1 MGDDLGGDAGS
12 SESAA
17 SSRNAVEPGVPAA
30 GNSGPANA
38 LDRTV
43 PSEAGGAAPVRVA
56 AAADFPAPHWDKY
69 EFVEVLGRGGM
80 GMVYKAT
87 DRRLG
92 RPVALKFIHGD
103 DRGLIQRFLQEARAQ
118 ARLDH
123 PNICKVYEVGTV
135 DGKPYIA
142 MELVVGQTLDRACA
156 LLTMTEKLQILKD
169 AAEAAHAAHTLG
181 VIHRDLKPSNI
192 MVERRPDGR
201 LRPVLM
207 DFGLA
212 RESGAAQGL
221 TESGAV
227 MGTPAYM
234 SPEQAR
240 GDARHLDCRSDVYS
254 LGATL
259 YDALCG
265 APPFVDHT
273 VVNILIKVLN
283 DPPPPLR
290 SRAPGAPEA
299 VERIVG
305 KCLNKE
311 PAQRYQTAQALADD
325 LGRYLSAQRITA
337 RRLSYAYRLGY
348 WIRRNKST
356 ALVAA
361 ALTLSLLTLTGYA
374 IRTRLV
380 TLRKDQQAKREA
392 ELARWLGQSVK
403 DLEWVARTA
412 YLLPLH
418 DTAYEQRL
426 VRERMAEI
434 GAELPDSSEAGRR
447 SRAYALG
454 RGHLALHEW
463 KQAREELTRAEQLG
477 YKDPELDYALGRTLG
492 ALYSQALLDARTS
505 GDRSFFEKRKQEL
518 DAELLRPTLGYLGRS
533 RSVKSVSARYVEG
546 LVAYYQQQYD
556 AALAA
561 AEEAQ
566 QQAPWLYEAVQL
578 GGDVLLARALS
589 LRDHGDHDVA
599 EQSFN
604 AAVTRYQQA
613 AEIGRS
619 DHLVYEALAEAW
631 LRFGEQDS
639 LRGRNPEAKLQQ
651 SLAAADRALV
661 AAPAQ
666 SHGYTK
672 KAYAYYFQGNYARQH
687 GAPEEAIRLRELQV
701 AAGRRATA
709 QHADDAYAHESVGIA
724 YLRLAEAF
732 QEKKKPIQQFINE
745 AYKSFESA
753 VRINPRF
760 PWAYNDHAMT
770 LLVVAQDH
778 SQKNQNPI
786 EIILKAVELAK
797 RAVAIDDQYMY
808 AYNTIS
814 LASNRAAVWMA
825 EHGQD
830 PASMTANSERAARTA
845 LQINKNYL
853 TAFWSLGDLY
863 MINTYYGLFAGADI
877 DSSSKSAL
885 AAYQSL
891 LAIDPKMTDPYG
903 YLAVVYYFQS
913 LHRIASGN
921 DPADP
926 IAKGLAAI
934 SDCYR
939 LASAEPHCQY
949 GEAQLLS
956 ARADWDRRRG
966 RPFLADLEQASR
978 LSKLALAQLPD
989 EQDALLARAEIALQL
1004 ATELLQRAERP
1015 LVQVQ
1020 EGLDAIDRALAGA
1033 PGLPRALAIRG
1044 ALLLV
1049 RAKLEPDRD
1058 PQRVALLTARTALE
1072 AAFAGNPLLKR
1083 RYEGSWKE
1091 IARRLQGL

>member
-1 MGDDLGGDAGS
+1 MD
-12 SESAA
+12 
-17 SSRNAVEPGVPAA
+17 PKVPVA
-30 GNSGPANA
+30 GNPSPANA

-43 PSEAGGAAPVRVA
+43 PSEAGGSAPVRVSV
-56 AAADFPAPHWDKY
+56 AADFPVPHWDKY

-80 GMVYKAT
+80 GTVYKAT

-103 DRGLIQRFLQEARAQ
+103 DRGMIQRFLQEARAQ

-123 PNICKVYEVGTV
+123 PHICKVYEVGTV

-156 LLTMTEKLQILKD
+156 LLTLTEKLQVLKD
-169 AAEAAHAAHTLG
+169 AAEAAHAAHVLG

-201 LRPVLM
+201 LRPMLM

-212 RESGAAQGL
+212 RASGAEQGL

-259 YDALCG
+259 YDAICG
-265 APPFVDHT
+265 MPPFVDQT
-273 VVNILIKVLN
+273 VFSILLKVLN

-290 SRAPGAPEA
+290 SRAPLAPEA

-311 PAQRYQTAQALADD
+311 PTQRYPTAQALADD
-325 LGRYLSAQRITA
+325 LGRYLGAQRITA
-337 RRLSYAYRLGY
+337 QRLSYTYRLGY
-348 WIRRNKST
+348 WTRRNKSL

-361 ALTLSLLTLTGYA
+361 ALALSLLTLTGYG

-380 TLRKDQQAKREA
+380 TLHKDQQAKREA

-434 GAELPDSSEAGRR
+434 EAELPKNSEAGRR
-447 SRAYALG
+447 LGAYALG
-454 RGHLALHEW
+454 RGHLALHDW
-463 KQAREELTRAEQLG
+463 KRAHTELTRAEKLG
-477 YKDPELDYALGRTLG
+477 YNDPELDYALGRTLG
-492 ALYSQALLDARTS
+492 ALYSQALEDARKS
-505 GDRSFFEKRKQEL
+505 GDKSFFDKRKQEL
-518 DAELLRPTLGYLGRS
+518 DAELLRPTLAYLGRS
-533 RSVKSVSARYVEG
+533 RGLKSVSTRYVEG
-546 LVAYYQQQYD
+546 LLAYYQQQYD
-556 AALAA
+556 AALAS

-566 QQAPWLYEAVQL
+566 KQAPWLYEALQL
-578 GGDVLLARALS
+578 GGDVLLARALE
-589 LRDHGDHDVA
+589 LRDHGEHDQA
-599 EQSFN
+599 DQSFK

-619 DHLVYEALAEAW
+619 DHQVHEALAEAW
-631 LRFGEQDS
+631 LRWEELDY

-651 SLAAADRALV
+651 ALAAADHALV
-661 AAPAQ
+661 AAPTE

-672 KAYAYYFQGNYARQH
+672 RSYAYSFQGSYARQH
-687 GAPEEAIRLRELQV
+687 GAQEEAIRLRELQL
-701 AAGRRATA
+701 AEGRRATA

-732 QEKKKPIQQFINE
+732 QEKKQPIQQLVNE

-770 LLVVAQDH
+770 LLVVAQDN
-778 SQKNQNPI
+778 SQKNQNPR
-786 EIILKAVELAK
+786 ETILRAVALASQ
-797 RAVAIDDQYMY
+797 AVAIDDQYVY

-825 EHGQD
+825 EHGED
-830 PASMTANSERAARTA
+830 PASMAGNSERAARSA
-845 LQINKNYL
+845 LKINQKYL

-863 MINTYYGLFAGADI
+863 MINTFYELLAGTDI
-877 DSSSKSAL
+877 DNSSNSAL

-891 LAIDPKMTDPYG
+891 LVADPKMTDPYG

-913 LHRIASGN
+913 LHKIASGN
-921 DPADP
+921 DPAEP
-926 IAKGLAAI
+926 IDKGLAAI
-934 SDCYR
+934 AECYR
-939 LASAEPHCQY
+939 LGSTEPHCQY
-949 GEAQLLS
+949 SEAQLLS
-956 ARADWDRRRG
+956 ARADWNRRQG

-989 EQDALLARAEIALQL
+989 EQDALLARAEIVLQL
-1004 ATELLQRAERP
+1004 AEALLEREQRP
-1015 LVQVQ
+1015 IGLTQ

-1033 PGLPRALAIRG
+1033 PGLPRALALRG

-1049 RAKLEPDRD
+1049 GGKLDPDRD
-1058 PQRVALLTARTALE
+1058 SQRATLSAARAALV

-1083 RYEGSWKE
+1083 RYEGRWKE
-1091 IARRLQGL
+1091 AERRLQGP